1 MQWELLWLLL
11 VIKNDTVCCAGL
23 VCLFMSPVSIS
34 APDGIH
40 VHTVSLCTYCSL
52 HSQHPSSLQFFTNS
66 CLHLRIEPRAQ
77 PLCEGPETI
86 KPTARCVLEPW
97 SLTAVLHLEGHKGTQ
112 CNWRYP
118 PEETQTVH
126 GEDKP
131 SPSFDCP
138 VRLDPEA
145 SFQGLVKAQ
154 GTDVGSAPP
163 KHPSM

>member
-1 MQWELLWLLL
+1 MFILYHFAP
-11 VIKNDTVCCAGL
+11 TVPSIPNTL
-23 VCLFMSPVSIS
+23 PVFS
-34 APDGIH
+34 
-40 VHTVSLCTYCSL
+40 
-52 HSQHPSSLQFFTNS
+52 S

-77 PLCEGPETI
+77 PLWEGPETI
-86 KPTARCVLEPW
+86 KPTACCVLEPW
-97 SLTAVLHLEGHKGTQ
+97 SLTAVPHLEGHKGTQ

-131 SPSFDCP
+131 SPLFDCP

-163 KHPSM
+163 KHPSMQLVLESLSGTKFILSRKNSGCGVQNKEPGGEWALRTVALAF